1 MTQDPR
7 HESKEEADGADGQDF
22 HARVAGQE
30 LRIRKYRAMDVVL
43 ILSVLGVFVGAV
55 LVYQDQ
61 KELRQ
66 KEANLVTLEHMHL
79 RQEIKG
85 MKEATEEQT
94 FVLTLS
100 QAKREAL
107 NLDMPETLR
116 RKAWGFS
123 NHRDQRDRDTRGDS
137 TKGGLQ

>member
-1 MTQDPR
+1 MIQDPR
-7 HESKEEADGADGQDF
+7 HESPEESEGGQDF
-22 HARVAGQE
+22 HAKIAGQE
-30 LRIRKYRAMDVVL
+30 LRIRKYRVMDLVL
-43 ILSVLGVFVGAV
+43 ILAVLGVFVGAV

-61 KELRQ
+61 RELRH
-66 KEANLVTLEHMHL
+66 KESNLMTMEHLHL

-107 NLDMPETLR
+107 NLDMPESLR
-116 RKAWGFS
+116 RKAWGYQ
-123 NHRDQRDRDTRGDS
+123 NHRDRMDS
-137 TKGGLQ
+137 SKGASQ